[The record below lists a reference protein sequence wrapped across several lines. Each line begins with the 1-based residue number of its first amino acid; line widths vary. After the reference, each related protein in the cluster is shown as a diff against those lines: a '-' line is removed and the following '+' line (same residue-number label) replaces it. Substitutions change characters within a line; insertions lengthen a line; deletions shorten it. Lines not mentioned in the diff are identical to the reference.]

1 MTILIPVVAVS
12 PLRQRLIDEMDIR
25 RFGPERVR
33 RYAPPITV
41 PARVRIGKDLRSLA
55 NEDLAMPFKNCR
67 TQVAAPRVALRAAVV
82 ERARKLA
89 VIHRERLGME

>member
-33 RYAPPITV
+33 RYARPITV

-55 NEDLAMPFKNCR
+55 NEDLAMLFKTAGRKSRPF
-67 TQVAAPRVALRAAVV
+67 ALRSAPQSWSA
-82 ERARKLA
+82 RASSP
-89 VIHRERLGME
+89 